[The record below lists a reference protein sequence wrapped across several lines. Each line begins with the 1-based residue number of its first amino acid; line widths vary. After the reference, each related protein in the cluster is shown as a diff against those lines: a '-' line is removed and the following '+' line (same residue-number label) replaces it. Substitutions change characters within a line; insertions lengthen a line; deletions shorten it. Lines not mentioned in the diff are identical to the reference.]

1 MDLFVRLTQ
10 KESDA
15 LDRVYKAK
23 KEGDPGLTRELWVVG
38 RLRDVASKNARVF
51 YSLDMKGPMD
61 IGNGKQMAAGDLRDF
76 PVKESHG
83 DGASPGVVLR
93 ISSSLVKGLEDAAA
107 VVEAVNRLNGL
118 DTSWFTFDEWLRRYV
133 ADAILDGRVELAQ
146 NEITAPYVAPP

>member
-61 IGNGKQMAAGDLRDF
+61 N
-76 PVKESHG
+76 G

-133 ADAILDGRVELAQ
+133 ADAILDGRFELAQ
-146 NEITAPYVAPP
+146 NEMTAPYVAPP